1 MTPENDLYT
10 DYALQ
15 IFSSY
20 MSEDVSTMHSVLE
33 SFKNEEKN
41 IDNLFMP
48 GVIYGL
54 MYHMGNIIRG
64 ISEQFDADPNELLAA
79 YAMDYAVEREN
90 LLDNPLLNVS
100 KAQENFQ
107 EFVEQLK
114 KLEEFRDL
122 FSSDDE

>member
-41 IDNLFMP
+41 VDNLFMP